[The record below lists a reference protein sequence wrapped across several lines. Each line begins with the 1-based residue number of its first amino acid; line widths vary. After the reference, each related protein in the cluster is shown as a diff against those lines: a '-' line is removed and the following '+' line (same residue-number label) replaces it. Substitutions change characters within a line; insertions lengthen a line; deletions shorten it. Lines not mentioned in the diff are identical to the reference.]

1 MRGDVAAMSPR
12 RHSPPCHTIQ
22 ASLLAPVCTPAVT
35 GSRGRPKKEPA
46 PSRHGIQ
53 RPPPKGA
60 CTQPSWDPRL
70 PAPVWLFP
78 CASSAPVHH
87 TAIQLPQRSMPSLRP
102 SSREGAAE
110 FRATDADAVSRQMLP
125 RPEPPKHI
133 QCLCPTF
140 SFIVIQR

>member
-1 MRGDVAAMSPR
+1 MSPR
-12 RHSPPCHTIQ
+12 RHSPPCHAIQ

-87 TAIQLPQRSMPSLRP
+87 TAIELPQRSMPPLRP
-102 SSREGAAE
+102 SSHVKVPLSSEPQTPTLCRG
-110 FRATDADAVSRQMLP
+110 RCCRGRSRP
-125 RPEPPKHI
+125 NI
-133 QCLCPTF
+133 FNVCA
-140 SFIVIQR
+140 QRLASL